1 MRTFVYDDWNLIH
14 ETIYTID
21 GGTTNTTEVQYFWG
35 LDLSGTIQG
44 AGGVGG
50 LLAVSRNGQLY
61 FPTFDN
67 NGNVTKYID
76 ESGNVV
82 AAYEYDDFGRTISQS
97 GPLADF
103 FRHRFSTKYGYNLY
117 AFCENVPIHSF
128 DLLGL
133 TKVDLT
139 VGTVELESKQGMRD
153 FIKIEARVIEPPKN
167 GGKLNFI
174 QLKRHRYEDWDLDIQ
189 GTPGPY
195 YYRMIDMPKYT
206 NKGKDGNQV
215 ITLYD
220 APGGAISEEV
230 FFYTAVVEVN
240 RKCELKQKYS
250 FSCYDRVQVIA
261 SVSWSFIP
269 GEQKP
274 YRYSGKSTPLVK
286 RQQMIPTLQ
295 QLINFA
301 TWKTE
306 LCPSTRIEVVP

>member
-1 MRTFVYDDWNLIH
+1 MRWLNRDPH
-14 ETIYTID
+14 EK
-21 GGTTNTTEVQYFWG
+21 GGCN
-35 LDLSGTIQG
+35 
-44 AGGVGG
+44 
-50 LLAVSRNGQLY
+50 
-61 FPTFDN
+61 
-67 NGNVTKYID
+67 
-76 ESGNVV
+76 
-82 AAYEYDDFGRTISQS
+82 
-97 GPLADF
+97 
-103 FRHRFSTKYGYNLY
+103 NLY
-117 AFCENVPIHSF
+117 AFCENVPVNSF

-133 TKVDLT
+133 TKVDLK
-139 VGTVELESKQGMRD
+139 VGTVELDSNMGMRD

-174 QLKRHRYEDWDLDIQ
+174 QLKRHMDEDWGLDIQ

-206 NKGKDGNQV
+206 NKGKDGKQV

-240 RKCELKQKYS
+240 RKCKLKQKYS
-250 FSCYDRVQVIA
+250 FNSYDRVQLIA

-274 YRYSGKSTPLVK
+274 YRYSGKPTALVK

-295 QLINFA
+295 QLINFS

-306 LCPSTRIEVVP
+306 LCPSTRIEVMP